1 MSWLATAAL
10 APLLWWQGRRVRRVA
25 MRLPEAPGEREG
37 IAGGGMDPAPA
48 PDRAPLR
55 LLVVGDSSA
64 AGVGVDHQ
72 AEALAAPLADALARR
87 LHRPV
92 LWRLQARS
100 GHRVHDLLAALQ
112 ASSPAPAAEVM
123 LVVAGVNDASAMAR
137 TGAWLRALDSLD
149 ATARERCGVRHVWHS
164 ALPPMGRFPLL
175 PQPLRWVMGR
185 HAARL
190 DAALQAHVRG
200 HPARRYAALPAL
212 PGESAGAVPAG
223 WVAADGFHPGPL
235 AYRAWALSL
244 AEAMAAELGAGLPAS
259 DAAAPHCMQ

>member
-37 IAGGGMDPAPA
+37 VAGAGMDRAAAPG
-48 PDRAPLR
+48 RAPLR

-92 LWRLQARS
+92 CWRLQARS
-100 GHRVHDLLAALQ
+100 GHRAHDLLAALR

-123 LVVAGVNDASAMAR
+123 LVVVGVNDASAMAR
-137 TGAWLRALDSLD
+137 TRAWRRALESLD
-149 ATARERCGVRHVWHS
+149 ATARARCGVHHVWHS

-175 PQPLRWVMGR
+175 PEPLRWVMGR

-190 DAALQAHVRG
+190 DAALQAHVRS
-200 HPARRYAALPAL
+200 HPARHYAALPAL
-212 PGESAGAVPAG
+212 PGAGAVPAG

>member
-25 MRLPEAPGEREG
+25 MRLPEAQGGREG
-37 IAGGGMDPAPA
+37 IAGAGTGAAAAAPW
-48 PDRAPLR
+48 R

-72 AEALAAPLADALARR
+72 AVALAAPLAEALSHR

-92 LWRLQARS
+92 HWRLQARS
-100 GHRVHDLLAALQ
+100 GHRAHDLLATLRTV
-112 ASSPAPAAEVM
+112 SPAPAADLM
-123 LVVAGVNDASAMAR
+123 LVVAGVNDASALTPTR
-137 TGAWLRALDSLD
+137 TWLAALQALHD
-149 ATARERCGVRHVWHS
+149 TARDRCGVRQVWHS

-200 HPARRYAALPAL
+200 HAARRYVPLPAV
-212 PGESAGAVPAG
+212 PAASAGDVPAG

-244 AEAMAAELGAGLPAS
+244 AEAMAAELGTAPVPS